1 MDKNKMIMKRLAAIF
16 YDGLLITAGFWLG
29 WYTVVWLFK

>member
-1 MDKNKMIMKRLAAIF
+1 MKEFGSIL

-29 WYTVVWLFK
+29 WHSVIWLFK

>member
-1 MDKNKMIMKRLAAIF
+1 MNLLLKKIAAIL

-29 WYTVVWLFK
+29 WYTCTLLFK